1 VRLLVPTLSSG
12 GGGREAN
19 NVADS
24 SKEDIPVLW
33 RVNTMEHL
41 DVAQGKAGEV
51 KS

>member
-1 VRLLVPTLSSG
+1 MVVVEKRLTI
-12 GGGREAN
+12 R
-19 NVADS
+19 ADS

-41 DVAQGKAGEV
+41 DAAQGKADEV